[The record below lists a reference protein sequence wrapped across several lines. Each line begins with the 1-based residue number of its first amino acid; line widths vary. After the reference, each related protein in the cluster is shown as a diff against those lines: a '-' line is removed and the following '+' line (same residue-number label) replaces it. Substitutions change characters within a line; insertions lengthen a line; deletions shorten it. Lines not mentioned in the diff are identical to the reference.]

1 MRSGM
6 SSSVDQSRS
15 LSISRSEEE
24 QSNGSGA
31 ADPSKRLS
39 DSDSSTCFTQSLKH
53 LQLGRSQPSGVVAVA
68 NHASDDDEILVI
80 MDGDDLRDWKQRMR
94 DERIHGLVNVRTSC
108 ECCMSTASQII
119 GHQPTR

>member
-39 DSDSSTCFTQSLKH
+39 DSDSSTCFTQSLNIFN
-53 LQLGRSQPSGVVAVA
+53 LAGRSPAELSQSPTTPAMTMRFWS
-68 NHASDDDEILVI
+68 SWTETIFVI
-80 MDGDDLRDWKQRMR
+80 RNS
-94 DERIHGLVNVRTSC
+94 EC
-108 ECCMSTASQII
+108 ETRGSTAW
-119 GHQPTR
+119 